1 MTGMKNKDT
10 TGRIGIGKILM
21 KGGIVMIGRT
31 DTEDKGAGKA
41 HAATLLSTNEDQ
53 EILLQDR
60 DLVLEIVIVITEV
73 ILHDATA
80 TMMSEEEIA
89 VILGTNTIEGAEVT
103 LHALVLRDDKCYGNV
118 FGWSW
123 FDLRNGVV

>member
-21 KGGIVMIGRT
+21 KGDIVMIGRT

-118 FGWSW
+118 FGLSW